1 MTAEEARPT
10 CHLHT
15 GVLPL
20 RDRPSLPSSPGVSSI
35 VGETWTMA
43 SFQGKGVMS
52 QDGTSF
58 PLTIEDQI
66 SWTLASFPTWAFIHL
81 ANNHWVFMT
90 CSAKQ
95 ATCGSL

>member
-20 RDRPSLPSSPGVSSI
+20 RDMASLPSAPGVSGI
-35 VGETWTMA
+35 AGAIWRMA
-43 SFQGKGVMS
+43 SFQAKGVMS
-52 QDGTSF
+52 QDRASSR
-58 PLTIEDQI
+58 LTIKDQI
-66 SWTLASFPTWAFIHL
+66 SWTFASFPAWAFIHL
-81 ANNHWVFMT
+81 ANNHWLFMT
-90 CSAKQ
+90 CSANH